1 MSVCQ
6 METQTAEESIVPLP
20 DSPFPAEL
28 EESLEGFVYENDTFR
43 AENFDEVE
51 YNLPVQIIKVTSLV
65 LNQVLTNACDI
76 QLEPQLETKLIN
88 SRIKNLLCIF
98 SKLLCRNC

>member
-28 EESLEGFVYENDTFR
+28 EESLEGFAYENDTFL
-43 AENFDEVE
+43 AENFDEVK
-51 YNLPVQIIKVTSLV
+51 YNLHVQITEATSLV

-76 QLEPQLETKLIN
+76 QLEPRLETKLFN
-88 SRIKNLLCIF
+88 SRLKNILCIF
-98 SKLLCRNC
+98 SKLVYRNC